1 MKYEL
6 DKECALKVEL
16 SIEECTEELKKEIAE
31 LKKMLTTKN
40 EVATKGMVTIINFT
54 AW

>member
-16 SIEECTEELKKEIAE
+16 STTEEYTEELKKENAE

-40 EVATKGMVTIINFT
+40 KVTDLKG
-54 AW
+54 W